1 MHLAEIYD
9 NVQSALAW
17 GKFTLKSTNSSRVE
31 NEWTTVVKLSSSF
44 TRTLPCLVHTNLK
57 LKLLLTTLTFFSSCL
72 LFWVSLSFKKRRFSL
87 GKPKSAAVLLS
98 NWRFLLKMQS
108 RVLRRVNLTRMGGI
122 CLQEQ
127 VFDGWLKSL
136 PEALEIQKRDQ
147 VGGRYFSRH
156 LSWCLFVFLLKP
168 VHHVFPKKSRRRYC
182 FMLSIPFS
190 IVVICDS
197 SIVTRSRN
205 FMFSALGVLI
215 DSRIPSIDETRLS
228 NLELKNHWLL
238 VTSSSSFFNSP
249 KNLTNKSFICSL
261 VCCLKRRSSICS
273 RCAILP
279 SNSFSAEFWPK
290 ALHVHGQI
298 PS

>member
-17 GKFTLKSTNSSRVE
+17 GKFTLKSTNSSRFE
-31 NEWTTVVKLSSSF
+31 NEWTAVVKLSSSF

-57 LKLLLTTLTFFSSCL
+57 LKLLLKTLTFFSSCL

-108 RVLRRVNLTRMGGI
+108 RVLRRVNLTIMGGI

-156 LSWCLFVFLLKP
+156 LSWCCLYFSWNRYTMYFQKNP
-168 VHHVFPKKSRRRYC
+168 DGDTASCFPS
-182 FMLSIPFS
+182 
-190 IVVICDS
+190 
-197 SIVTRSRN
+197 
-205 FMFSALGVLI
+205 
-215 DSRIPSIDETRLS
+215 
-228 NLELKNHWLL
+228 H
-238 VTSSSSFFNSP
+238 SP
-249 KNLTNKSFICSL
+249 
-261 VCCLKRRSSICS
+261 
-273 RCAILP
+273 
-279 SNSFSAEFWPK
+279 
-290 ALHVHGQI
+290 
-298 PS
+298 